1 VGKEEEEDNTEE
13 SEEDND
19 SDGTRPHKVNT
30 APGPK
35 RALKMLRVQKRA
47 RLHEGQPSGPPKE
60 LVDVLATIATAANV
74 LPSTMPTLTNETSST
89 EPSIHTSI
97 TPDLPFVED
106 LKSQLEAKEA
116 VIAHLQDEVKKL
128 LRETQKKSLEI
139 AKQAL
144 EIQLLHRQQS
154 CAPTVH
160 DVGKP
165 LNVDAHANDTNMLVD
180 NDVIENVV
188 ATVTAGVL
196 EDIHT
201 PIRK

>member
-1 VGKEEEEDNTEE
+1 
-13 SEEDND
+13 
-19 SDGTRPHKVNT
+19 
-30 APGPK
+30 
-35 RALKMLRVQKRA
+35 
-47 RLHEGQPSGPPKE
+47 
-60 LVDVLATIATAANV
+60 
-74 LPSTMPTLTNETSST
+74 MPILTNETSST